1 MYGPIRAIYA
11 TRPHAPLWLM
21 ACGAVVA
28 AVFAATPFLIPEV
41 AVRYGVSNGL
51 AGTISVA
58 QVGTFAL
65 TTWLLPRFTAPT
77 PRVVR
82 AAGVAL
88 IAANIVSALVSA
100 FALLII
106 ARMVAGVALGAM
118 TWVAW
123 ADAMRAPRSMA
134 TLSAT
139 GPVTVLV
146 GIPII
151 GLFADLGG
159 DRAVYG
165 LLAVMSLAVLGANPA
180 IDVIARRREV
190 SKSRSNRVLLAALTM
205 LTFFG
210 ASLFV
215 YEAVA
220 SREVLGL
227 SSFMVSLG
235 FSLNAGGG
243 ILGAR
248 LAHRHRRPGWWLATA
263 GPAALL
269 TVTGGAAGYLVG
281 MTWWGFAFWMGLPG
295 VLRMLSD
302 RSLEPSERAGDAQSV
317 MAVGRT
323 LAPLAGGAFVNADA
337 FVPLAL
343 LAGAGLTLS
352 GLTVIGVQE
361 GRDRL
366 APATHPTP
374 VASHSPLG

>member
-21 ACGAVVA
+21 ASGAVVA

-41 AVRYGVSNGL
+41 AARYGVSDGL

-65 TTWLLPRFTAPT
+65 TTWLLPRFAAPSA
-77 PRVVR
+77 RVVR
-82 AAGVAL
+82 VAGVAL
-88 IAANIVSALVSA
+88 IAANISSALVGT
-100 FALLII
+100 FVFLIM

-151 GLFADLGG
+151 GLFADMGG
-159 DRAVYG
+159 DRAVYA
-165 LLAVMSLAVLGANPA
+165 LLAVLSLPVLGANPVLDP
-180 IDVIARRREV
+180 IPRRREV

-220 SREVLGL
+220 ARDVLGL

-269 TVTGGAAGYLVG
+269 TVTGGAGGYLIG

-343 LAGAGLTLS
+343 VAGAGLTLS

-366 APATHPTP
+366 APATLPTP
-374 VASHSPLG
+374 VRSHSPLG